1 MAASRLLELAG
12 EALGEEVRSGPVMI
26 RGNEGGAVQ
35 LAACCNPIPGDRIM
49 GLINKGQGL
58 VIHQQDCTH
67 VLRQDP
73 NDLLEAEWD
82 VRQAQQMFGVPIRVS
97 VRDERG
103 ALAAV
108 TAAITEAHANIESV
122 DMQDAHRGEG
132 SVQIGFRLQVENT
145 QHLMNVLT
153 QVRAQPAVV
162 RAVRGA

>member
-1 MAASRLLELAG
+1 
-12 EALGEEVRSGPVMI
+12 
-26 RGNEGGAVQ
+26 
-35 LAACCNPIPGDRIM
+35 
-49 GLINKGQGL
+49 
-58 VIHQQDCTH
+58 
-67 VLRQDP
+67 
-73 NDLLEAEWD
+73 LLEAEWD